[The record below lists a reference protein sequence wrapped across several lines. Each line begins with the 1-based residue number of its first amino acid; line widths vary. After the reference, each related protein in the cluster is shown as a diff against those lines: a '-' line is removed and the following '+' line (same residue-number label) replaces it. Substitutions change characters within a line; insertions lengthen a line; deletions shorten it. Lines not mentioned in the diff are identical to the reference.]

1 MVYKVIMM
9 MKERSDVDI
18 FKAIKS
24 CREVFLEVVMPSS
37 CIFVKVSKKDL
48 LAQIQGNMSFNGA
61 ELQIMT
67 QYGRDALYLT
77 TYSEK
82 NS

>member
-9 MKERSDVDI
+9 MKEGSDVDI
-18 FKAIKS
+18 VKAIKS
-24 CREVFLEVVMPSS
+24 CREVFLEVVMPST
-37 CIFVKVSKKDL
+37 CVLVKVSKKDL

-61 ELQIMT
+61 ELQIMA

-77 TYSEK
+77 TYKEG
-82 NS
+82 